1 MIKLEIETIIGLMP
15 GMNSVSSHTAYGQSY
30 GGGYDQSSYGY
41 STGYAAAAQGGNS
54 TIFNAALN
62 LMYLF

>member
-15 GMNSVSSHTAYGQSY
+15 GMNAVNSHSAYGQSY

-41 STGYAAAAQGGNS
+41 SAGYAAAAQGNIQS
-54 TIFNAALN
+54 MLDTNPT
-62 LMYLF
+62 